1 MLQCSEWLSFQTW
14 TDTLGVESLQTSADQ
29 PYAEKLEQEPDS
41 GEEEKAG
48 SAKFE
53 LSLEAEGGDML
64 MPEEMEISTPVED
77 EVEEEEEEKVLNDKD
92 ECALERLDSVSSV
105 QIEPSY
111 HPEEELIYEGD
122 IENETMAVDLHPP
135 TATIAEEAHDELEV
149 HCPIPDFDSETDK
162 KTTGHQK
169 TAKSSS
175 VKSQSKSR
183 SSAPAPSKSRGS
195 QKIVAPSVPAP
206 EIGGDGTRFV

>member
-14 TDTLGVESLQTSADQ
+14 TYTLGVEALQTSADQ
-29 PYAEKLEQEPDS
+29 SLAEKVEQEADS

-53 LSLEAEGGDML
+53 LSLEAEGGDTL
-64 MPEEMEISTPVED
+64 MPEEMDISTPVED
-77 EVEEEEEEKVLNDKD
+77 EVEEEEEREEGWNNKD
-92 ECALERLDSVSSV
+92 ESALERLESVSSV

-122 IENETMAVDLHPP
+122 IETETMAVDLHPP

-169 TAKSSS
+169 TIKSPQT
-175 VKSQSKSR
+175 QSKSR

-195 QKIVAPSVPAP
+195 QKIVPPSVAVPDAV
-206 EIGGDGTRFV
+206 GDGTRFV